1 MKYKESGTTERT
13 CTHVCVSQLS
23 YNKKTA
29 SDENS
34 DSSGLGQ
41 SLYYP
46 SASRGQE
53 CPLRGAPPSVAHKT
67 PRTHAQPHICKP
79 LQAPTGQLFKGH
91 LWISRNVKK
100 KFICRS
106 MLFLSSFCDR
116 LFLQLSSL
124 LPCLSASTQK
134 SSCPG
139 SLQLLFPGRCHFFSS
154 TKVQAQVRG
163 LQKGPLTQGIRGKN
177 IP

>member
-100 KFICRS
+100 NIHLQKHAFSFFFLRS
-106 MLFLSSFCDR
+106 SVFAAL
-116 LFLQLSSL
+116 
-124 LPCLSASTQK
+124 LSAPLFVCKHSEVQLPRI
-134 SSCPG
+134 SAAPVPRALSFL
-139 SLQLLFPGRCHFFSS
+139 LQH
-154 TKVQAQVRG
+154 
-163 LQKGPLTQGIRGKN
+163 
-177 IP
+177 